1 MQLLTVD
8 IAVRRWLLDRSL
20 PIHFYA
26 EGLFHA
32 STCLRELAKDT
43 LKLVNTANLPTGDLG
58 EADLPDDYSSDVG
71 CFLSAGGR
79 LQSLPHKSN
88 LNPLRIHDAT
98 TGQFVAQPTTD
109 NSSFDASGIFGSNTG
124 FWFWNVDDYGQS
136 TGRYFGAN
144 GGTNYGYQIFK
155 ERRQIQ
161 MTGGFENSNI
171 IFQYIGNGQSV
182 DNATQ
187 IDWAV
192 HRCLTT
198 FIDWQRSPNA
208 TNKMSPE
215 GNLYYFEKRM
225 LRANL
230 SDLTISDV
238 KDVLRSNYTA
248 SVKN

>member
-26 EGLFHA
+26 EALFHA

-43 LKLVNTANLPTGDLG
+43 LKLVNTANLPTDNTGA
-58 EADLPDDYSSDVG
+58 ADLPDDYSSDVG
-71 CFLSAGGR
+71 CFLQGGGV
-79 LQSLPHKSN
+79 LQPIPHKDN
-88 LNPLRIHDAT
+88 INPLRVHNAT
-98 TGQFVAQPTTD
+98 TGAFEAQVLPD
-109 NSSFDASGIFGSNTG
+109 ENIFNASGLVGWGNG
-124 FWFWNVDDYGQS
+124 FWVWNVDDMGEA
-136 TGRYFGAN
+136 TGRFFGAN
-144 GGTNYGYQIFK
+144 GGTAMGYKVIR

-161 MTGGFENSNI
+161 LTGGFTNSNV
-171 IFQYIGNGQSV
+171 IFQYISNGQSV

-187 IDWAV
+187 IDWAA

-248 SVKN
+248 AIKN